1 VCPRAISSLP
11 RGDTPYDYAIVLVMK
26 RLVGVG
32 QEGFSIIEL
41 MTTLAVLSI
50 VTLTVFSF
58 MIQIDGTIDRNEERL
73 LATTLAYEKYQEYET
88 KTFDNLI
95 QGVSASSYQVEDFTS
110 SLPADLK
117 SPRSAKVYIRDITPT
132 LKKLDVRLI
141 YQDSK
146 NTSKTINISTGV
158 QESGVG
164 R

>member
-1 VCPRAISSLP
+1 MRF
-11 RGDTPYDYAIVLVMK
+11 DQK
-26 RLVGVG
+26 
-32 QEGFSIIEL
+32 GFSIIEL
-41 MTTLAVLSI
+41 ITTLAVLSI
-50 VTLTVFSF
+50 VTLTIFTF

-88 KTFDNLI
+88 KTFENLN
-95 QGVSASSYQVEDFTS
+95 QGASISNYEVEDFTD

-117 SPRSAKVYIRDITPT
+117 PPKSAKVFIRDITPT
-132 LKKLDVRLI
+132 LKKLDIRLT

-146 NTSKTINISTGV
+146 NSSKTINISTGV

>member
-1 VCPRAISSLP
+1 
-11 RGDTPYDYAIVLVMK
+11 
-26 RLVGVG
+26 
-32 QEGFSIIEL
+32 

-58 MIQIDGTIDRNEERL
+58 MIQIDGTIDRTEERL

-88 KTFDNLI
+88 KTFDNLV
-95 QGVSASSYQVEDFTS
+95 QGTSGSNYVVEDFVN

-117 SPRSAKVYIRDITPT
+117 PPRSAKVYIRDITPT
-132 LKKLDVRLI
+132 LKKLDVRLT

-146 NTSKTINISTGV
+146 NKSKTINISTGV

>member
-1 VCPRAISSLP
+1 
-11 RGDTPYDYAIVLVMK
+11 MN
-26 RLVGVG
+26 RLVGVD
-32 QEGFSIIEL
+32 QKGFSIIEL

-58 MIQIDGTIDRNEERL
+58 MIQVDGTIDRTEERL

-88 KTFDNLI
+88 KTFDNLP
-95 QGVSASSYQVEDFTS
+95 QGTSANSFVVEDFVS
-110 SLPADLK
+110 SLPSDLK
-117 SPRSAKVYIRDITPT
+117 PPRSAKVYIRDITPT
-132 LKKLDVRLI
+132 LKKLDVRLT

-146 NTSKTINISTGV
+146 NKSKTINISTGI

>member
-1 VCPRAISSLP
+1 
-11 RGDTPYDYAIVLVMK
+11 M
-26 RLVGVG
+26 GVG
-32 QEGFSIIEL
+32 QRGFSIIEL

-50 VTLTVFSF
+50 VTLTIFSF
-58 MIQIDGTIDRNEERL
+58 MIQIDGTLDRNEERL
-73 LATTLAYEKYQEYET
+73 MATTLAYEKYQEYET
-88 KTFDNLI
+88 KTFDNLA
-95 QGVSASSYQVEDFTS
+95 QGVVASSYEVEDFTS

-117 SPRSAKVYIRDITPT
+117 SPRSGKVFIRDITPT
-132 LKKLDVRLI
+132 LKKLDIRLT

>member
-1 VCPRAISSLP
+1 
-11 RGDTPYDYAIVLVMK
+11 
-26 RLVGVG
+26 
-32 QEGFSIIEL
+32 
-41 MTTLAVLSI
+41 
-50 VTLTVFSF
+50 
-58 MIQIDGTIDRNEERL
+58 MIQIDGTLDRNEERL

-88 KTFDNLI
+88 KTFDNLS
-95 QGVSASSYQVEDFTS
+95 QGVSASSYEVEDFTS

-117 SPRSAKVYIRDITPT
+117 TPRSGKVYIRDITPT
-132 LKKLDVRLI
+132 LKKLDIRLT

>member
-1 VCPRAISSLP
+1 
-11 RGDTPYDYAIVLVMK
+11 MN
-26 RLVGVG
+26 RLVGVD
-32 QEGFSIIEL
+32 QKGFSIIEL

-58 MIQIDGTIDRNEERL
+58 MIQVDGTIDRTEERL

-88 KTFDNLI
+88 KTFDDLP
-95 QGVSASSYQVEDFTS
+95 QGTSANSFVVEDFVS

-117 SPRSAKVYIRDITPT
+117 PPRSAKVYIRDITPT
-132 LKKLDVRLI
+132 LKKLDVRLT

-146 NTSKTINISTGV
+146 NKSKTINISTGI

>member
-1 VCPRAISSLP
+1 
-11 RGDTPYDYAIVLVMK
+11 MN
-26 RLVGVG
+26 RLVGVD
-32 QEGFSIIEL
+32 QKGFSIIEL

-58 MIQIDGTIDRNEERL
+58 MIQVDGTIDRTEERL

-88 KTFDNLI
+88 KTFDNLL
-95 QGVSASSYQVEDFTS
+95 QGTSANSFVVEDFVS

-117 SPRSAKVYIRDITPT
+117 PPRSAKVYIRDITPT
-132 LKKLDVRLI
+132 LKKLDIRLT

-146 NTSKTINISTGV
+146 NKSKTINISTGI